1 MRIDACMADS
11 HISEIRRK
19 GQGGGGEVAE
29 RYEEKAE
36 EPLVCGATQRGEI
49 AGEETKCRGG

>member
-1 MRIDACMADS
+1 MADS

-19 GQGGGGEVAE
+19 GQGGGEVAE

-49 AGEETKCRGG
+49 AGEETKCREG